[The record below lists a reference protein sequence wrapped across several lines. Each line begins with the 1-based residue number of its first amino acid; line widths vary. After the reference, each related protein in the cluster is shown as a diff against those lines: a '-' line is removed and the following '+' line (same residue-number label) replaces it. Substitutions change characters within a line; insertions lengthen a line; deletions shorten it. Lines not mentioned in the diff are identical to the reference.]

1 MNDMIETYRAQL
13 LAEHMENGGAAEDF
27 VFAYRKRLAGEY
39 LFLDID
45 RAVFREMEEEE
56 LEEELEDMQDELD
69 EAVEAIEAFEDKNG
83 TLFAV
88 GSELAEQY
96 DELLDE
102 RFAIEQNIRVAME
115 FLRK

>member
-1 MNDMIETYRAQL
+1 MNDMIETYRAQM
-13 LAEHMENGGAAEDF
+13 LAEHMENGGVAEDF
-27 VFAYRKRLAGEY
+27 VFVYRKRLAGNY
-39 LFLDID
+39 LFLDMD
-45 RAVFREMEEEE
+45 RAVFREMEQEE

-69 EAVEAIEAFEDKNG
+69 EAVEAIEAFEEANG

-102 RFAIEQNIRVAME
+102 RFAIEQNMQLA
-115 FLRK
+115 LDCLKK